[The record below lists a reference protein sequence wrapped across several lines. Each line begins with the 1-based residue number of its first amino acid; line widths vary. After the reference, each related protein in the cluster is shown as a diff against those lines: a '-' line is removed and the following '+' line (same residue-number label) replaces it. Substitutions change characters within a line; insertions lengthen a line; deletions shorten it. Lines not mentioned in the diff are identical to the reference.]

1 MKSMPETVLA
11 GSGKDMALGVGSQ
24 RAGIEML
31 KDGMGKH
38 NDKDDARAELEEQSG
53 LVECY
58 REVVVRCR
66 QPVVGVE
73 LTAS

>member
-11 GSGKDMALGVGSQ
+11 GSGKEMALGVGSQ

-31 KDGMGKH
+31 KDEMGKH
-38 NDKDDARAELEEQSG
+38 DDKDDALAELEERSG
-53 LVECY
+53 LAECY

-66 QPVVGVE
+66 QRAVGEE